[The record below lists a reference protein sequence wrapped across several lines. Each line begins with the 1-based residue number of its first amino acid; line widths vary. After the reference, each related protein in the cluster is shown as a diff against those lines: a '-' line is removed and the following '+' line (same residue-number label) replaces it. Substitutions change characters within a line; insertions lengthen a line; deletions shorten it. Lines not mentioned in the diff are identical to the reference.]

1 MSVLDGPGEGT
12 WSVFAVKVVAER
24 DEARA
29 ETARLR
35 RLLNMAEDELIAAD
49 DHGRREAKR
58 ADTVEAEVEALKAE
72 RDEALAKLY
81 EMNLKLNQAYTDA
94 ERLRKERDDAIRRI
108 TEVGVMVAR
117 GLGDLEKY
125 AYKRGAE
132 AMREACAAKVVE
144 WLDHRWATA
153 LWLDKLIR
161 ELPIP
166 EEP

>member
-12 WSVFAVKVVAER
+12 WSVFAAKVVAER

-72 RDEALAKLY
+72 RDEARA
-81 EMNLKLNQAYTDA
+81 EA
-94 ERLRKERDDAIRRI
+94 ERLHLD
-108 TEVGVMVAR
+108 VGCLQLGLTVAS
-117 GLGDLEKY
+117 E
-125 AYKRGAE
+125 AYRAGYMAGSREAFRRGAE
-132 AMREACAAKVVE
+132 VMRDDCDALVRTRGTWDAWELSDQIEAMS
-144 WLDHRWATA
+144 
-153 LWLDKLIR
+153 
-161 ELPIP
+161 IP
-166 EEP
+166 EDK

>member
-1 MSVLDGPGEGT
+1 MSVLNGPGEGT

-29 ETARLR
+29 EAARLR

-49 DHGRREAKR
+49 DHGRREANR
-58 ADTVEAEVEALKAE
+58 ADTIEAEVEALKAE
-72 RDEALAKLY
+72 RDEARAEATRRLD
-81 EMNLKLNQAYTDA
+81 ELNMARAY
-94 ERLRKERDDAIRRI
+94 R
-108 TEVGVMVAR
+108 
-117 GLGDLEKY
+117 
-125 AYKRGAE
+125 RGAE